1 MQNPTCIDYGTVH
14 DAHYRADFGC
24 VEARVRLHLSGEAP
38 SHPGIEI
45 LTSVLAIQDEPT
57 SSLNT
62 RLVVSAARLF
72 RQFEIKQAAQN
83 APTYGAFAA

>member
-1 MQNPTCIDYGTVH
+1 MQNPACIEFGTVH

-24 VEARVRLHLSGEAP
+24 VEARVRLHLSDETP
-38 SHPGIEI
+38 NHPGIEL

-57 SSLNT
+57 SSLHT
-62 RLVVSAARLF
+62 RLVISAARLF
-72 RQFEIKQAAQN
+72 RQFEINQAAQA

>member
-1 MQNPTCIDYGTVH
+1 MQNPACIEFGTVH

-24 VEARVRLHLSGEAP
+24 VEARVRLHLCNESP

-45 LTSVLAIQDEPT
+45 LTSVLAIPDEPT
-57 SSLNT
+57 KALNT

-72 RQFEIKQAAQN
+72 RQFEIKQAADD
-83 APTYGAFAA
+83 APTVGAFAA